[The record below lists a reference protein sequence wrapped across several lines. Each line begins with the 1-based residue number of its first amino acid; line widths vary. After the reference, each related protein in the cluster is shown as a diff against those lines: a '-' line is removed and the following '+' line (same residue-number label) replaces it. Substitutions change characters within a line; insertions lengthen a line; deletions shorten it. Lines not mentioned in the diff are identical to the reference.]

1 MGEPEEQEP
10 EEEEPEDQEPE
21 DQETED
27 PATKG
32 QTEEGSQTQKRTSTS
47 MKRNKGDSETYEVET
62 KYGTLASPGQSH
74 DSDDTHKHQS
84 APPESSFTDPERKT
98 KAPTQAAEDPSADE
112 QEDEPPTEEDQE
124 EEKEGEDE
132 EEDEEEEPAADDTRA
147 RAS

>member
-1 MGEPEEQEP
+1 MGGLEQEEEEKEQAEPADQELEGQEPEDQEPEDQEPEEQEP

-84 APPESSFTDPERKT
+84 APPESSFTDP
-98 KAPTQAAEDPSADE
+98 
-112 QEDEPPTEEDQE
+112 
-124 EEKEGEDE
+124 
-132 EEDEEEEPAADDTRA
+132 
-147 RAS
+147 